1 MDDGKQESVYDKGTV
16 IAVPALYLSDF
27 RKDPAGSLLQ
37 FGSLPQRARMPYF
50 TNVKAIDAALSLPDV
65 VTGSASRLMYTPD
78 DNQPPARTLVADP
91 GKRSLIDGLAD
102 TFRAPDDGSYWHV
115 AFDLALNTKRHGDR
129 AGFALGRIGRSWIE
143 TEPSPQNP
151 DVNIQRVVRVF
162 EVPLVAQVA
171 APVGEQIYLGAFIR
185 LILQLK
191 YERGFNITSFSS
203 DRFQSADAAQQ
214 LMLAGLVTKG
224 LRVDPD
230 TGIVTG
236 APTSFSVDGRSTM
249 PYQEVLESVNDNRLA
264 LPRYSILRQEMR
276 RLELPDA
283 GYAPDHP
290 PGGSKDCADAVAG
303 VVGYL
308 ATFGHTELAPMG
320 PVLDRQSLE
329 HHYGVAPATNLGVE
343 DAIDDILDGGGMLD
357 LGVE

>member
-1 MDDGKQESVYDKGTV
+1 MAEGKQASAYRRSTV
-16 IAVPALYLSDF
+16 IAVPKLYQSDF
-27 RKDPAGSLLQ
+27 QKDPAGSLLQ

-50 TNVKAIDAALSLPDV
+50 TNVAKIDEALTLPDV
-65 VTGSASRLMYTPD
+65 VCGPTATRLYTPKD
-78 DNQPPARTLVADP
+78 GRPAALSLVADP
-91 GKRSLIDGLAD
+91 GPRSLISGLSD

-115 AFDLALNTKRHGDR
+115 AFDMALHSKRHGDR

-143 TEPSPQNP
+143 RETSPDNP
-151 DVNIQRVVRVF
+151 ELSIDRIVRTF
-162 EVPLVAQVA
+162 EVPLVAQIA
-171 APVGEQIYLGAFIR
+171 APIGEQIYLGSFVR

-224 LRVDPD
+224 LRVDPH

-249 PYQEVLESVNDNRLA
+249 PYQEVLESVNEGRVA
-264 LPRYSILRQEMR
+264 LPRYDVLRNELR
-276 RLELPDA
+276 RLEVPAA

-290 PGGSKDCADAVAG
+290 PDGSKDCADAVAG

-308 ATFGHTELAPMG
+308 ATFGHTELAPMD
-320 PVLDRQSLE
+320 PVIDRQVLE
-329 HHYGVAPATNLGVE
+329 HHYGVQFGSDLGVE
-343 DAIDDILDGGGMLD
+343 DPADDPFDDGILD